1 MVCLAF
7 HGKSLRIMYDTRCDS
22 RRSCFGIFRGALL
35 LETEMIFRLGHY
47 CAAIE
52 KDSQVKRGYDE

>member
-1 MVCLAF
+1 MVR
-7 HGKSLRIMYDTRCDS
+7 SLRIAYDTRCVS
-22 RRSCFGIFRGALL
+22 RRSCFEYFRGAMLFKI
-35 LETEMIFRLGHY
+35 EMIFRLGNY